1 MLLVVTV
8 VAAPVA
14 DRLISNKILAIGTTR
29 KLFNSIGN
37 LVPAVT
43 LFALGFVDGTQQDL
57 TLALLVL
64 AVGATGLIGSGS
76 VVNLI
81 DLAPNHAGTLFG
93 IANGTSTICSI
104 LGPLTVQFLGSD
116 KVKKIDIFPTISE
129 RDRSRQIQFYGG
141 KCFGWLQRSTFVVV
155 PFLQFFPR
163 GKYSRGTMQ
172 RKMLQKRKRR
182 KKKSVNVA
190 VITNKALSY
199 YIFSALSIVDKLF

>member
-14 DRLISNKILAIGTTR
+14 DRLISNKILPIGTTR

-104 LGPLTVQFLGSD
+104 LGPLTVQFLGTD
-116 KVKKIDIFPTISE
+116 KVKKSIFFQQSLNETVP
-129 RDRSRQIQFYGG
+129 DRSSFMEESVLVGRSVLRLWWCLFCDFFLGRGTAVERRKG
-141 KCFGWLQRSTFVVV
+141 KCHRREREG
-155 PFLQFFPR
+155 
-163 GKYSRGTMQ
+163 
-172 RKMLQKRKRR
+172 KRK
-182 KKKSVNVA
+182 VL
-190 VITNKALSY
+190 TWL
-199 YIFSALSIVDKLF
+199 

>member
-14 DRLISNKILAIGTTR
+14 DRLISNKILPIGTTR

-104 LGPLTVQFLGSD
+104 LGPLTVQFLGTD

-141 KCFGWLQRSTFVVV
+141 KCFGWPQRSTFVVV
-155 PFLQFFPR
+155 SFLRFFPR
-163 GKYSRGTMQ
+163 GRYSHGTTQ
-172 RKMLQKRKRR
+172 RKMSQKRKRR

-190 VITNKALSY
+190 VITIKAFKTFIILDSFG
-199 YIFSALSIVDKLF
+199 IINR